1 MSQYTNYSLASYGD
15 MLTDDVRMA
24 AYLQAMR
31 QFIGSETVVLDL
43 GTGPGVTALLAARC
57 GARHVYAIEGNST
70 VWLGRRLAQANG
82 LQDRITFF
90 HGLSTEYEIP
100 ERADLL
106 ISDLRGNSPLY
117 GLHIPTIIDARR
129 RLLKE
134 GAIQLPGRDRLV
146 VGLARDDHQCRR
158 LRRPWLNNDFGL
170 DLSICYGH
178 VVNQVLLASPKTTVS
193 YGQGKAWAELDYHD
207 IASPN
212 ARGEVSFEVDEAFVM
227 NGLEL
232 WFETELA
239 PGICYGTGP
248 ASPLQ
253 VYGRKFLPL
262 SEDVVPEPGGRV
274 DVWLDYRLLDESY
287 RISWRVRVC
296 GPNGDIRAE
305 LKQSTF
311 FAAIMNP
318 AVVATVAERERPSL

>member
-1 MSQYTNYSLASYGD
+1 MTQYTDYSLASYGD
-15 MLTDDVRMA
+15 MLTDSVRMA
-24 AYLQAMR
+24 AYLEAMR
-31 QFIGSETVVLDL
+31 RYITGDTVVLDL
-43 GTGPGVTALLAARC
+43 GTGPGVTALLAAQC

-82 LQDRITFF
+82 FQDRITFV

-106 ISDLRGNSPLY
+106 VSDLRGNSPLY
-117 GLHIPTIIDARR
+117 GLHVPTIIDARA
-129 RLLKE
+129 RLLKDR
-134 GAIQLPGRDRLV
+134 AIQLPGCDRLI

-158 LRRPWLNNDFGL
+158 LRRPWLVNDFGL

-178 VVNQVLLASPKTTVS
+178 VVNQVLLANPKTTVS
-193 YGQGKAWAELDYHD
+193 YGQGKTWAELDYRD
-207 IASPN
+207 IATPN
-212 ARGEVSFEVDEAFVM
+212 ARGEVSFDVDAGFVV

-239 PGICYGTGP
+239 PGICYGTAP
-248 ASPLQ
+248 SAPMQ
-253 VYGRKFLPL
+253 VYGRKLLPL
-262 SEDVVPEPGGRV
+262 HDDIALQAGDRVV
-274 DVWLDYRLLDESY
+274 VWLDYRLVGESY

-296 GPNGDIRAE
+296 DRTGDVRAE
-305 LKQSTF
+305 FKQSTF

-318 AVVATVAERERPSL
+318 AVVASIADRERTA